1 MIKADFFSLALKII
15 GVYLIIPIVQ
25 TIAQLIIFFAQMLD
39 RQYEEYANMLEPG
52 DYYILWLFISGIMPL
67 AIYILCAWLLIMK
80 SQYLTHKFLPL
91 TEHNDKVELGLNT
104 VAVFQ
109 IAFVIAGVILLLQGI
124 PDTAY
129 TIFQYFKRLTT
140 NGNPGIADLGLNT
153 LSITFFG
160 FLFIAF
166 SSPLAQ
172 FLAKKSNPIKSP
184 AEENN

>member
-1 MIKADFFSLALKII
+1 MTKADFFSLALKII

-25 TIAQLIIFFAQMLD
+25 TIAQLIVFFTQILSQQFELYQSMI
-39 RQYEEYANMLEPG
+39 EPG
-52 DYYILWLFISGIMPL
+52 EAFLLWLFSSGIVPL
-67 AIYILCAWLLIMK
+67 VIYILCAWLLIMK

-140 NGNPGIADLGLNT
+140 NGNPGIADLDLNT
-153 LSITFFG
+153 LSTTFFG